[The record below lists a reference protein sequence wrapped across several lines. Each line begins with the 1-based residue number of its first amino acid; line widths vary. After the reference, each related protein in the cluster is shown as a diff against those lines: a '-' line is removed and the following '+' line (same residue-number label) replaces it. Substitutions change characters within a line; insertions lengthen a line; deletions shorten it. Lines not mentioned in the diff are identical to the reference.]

1 MISPCGSCAAGDAG
15 VPWLLPKNN
24 PATAKETAA
33 RASLHALWWQRL
45 DCFCGTF
52 MMGAKSRCGA
62 LFFILYVW
70 RFAAIKGSRVSGLV
84 LTGPES
90 NRLYLQTPT

>member
-1 MISPCGSCAAGDAG
+1 M
-15 VPWLLPKNN
+15 PWLLTKNN
-24 PATAKETAA
+24 PAAAKETAA
-33 RASLHALWWQRL
+33 RASLHAVWWQRL

-84 LTGPES
+84 LTSPEA

>member
-1 MISPCGSCAAGDAG
+1 
-15 VPWLLPKNN
+15 
-24 PATAKETAA
+24 
-33 RASLHALWWQRL
+33 
-45 DCFCGTF
+45 

-84 LTGPES
+84 LTSPEA
-90 NRLYLQTPT
+90 NRLYLHTLT